1 MCPKPSPLP
10 HLLPQNQGWENG
22 AFWLFRGFILDL
34 GGEGGGE
41 GGGKWGFAFPFY
53 SVQDCKSDRFYQIKL
68 EAEAIANEST
78 C

>member
-1 MCPKPSPLP
+1 M
-10 HLLPQNQGWENG
+10 
-22 AFWLFRGFILDL
+22 ARFGFFAASSLIW
-34 GGEGGGE
+34 GGGGGGGGGGGPR